1 MWKNWGLSFSAFLV
15 LAIFAQTISAFLEA
29 HVANFEPMVAIKCG
43 HPILHLRRDP
53 RDATNQRNIWM
64 RDDGAND
71 CMDTEKTKTMVWHY
85 CKQVYSE
92 LDVTNVMEGD
102 EISITGWCK
111 KGHTSCPRETTTGRT
126 WRCLVG
132 PFQSDALLVP
142 DGCHFNHLHLPQD
155 RKDAFKFLQQLSS
168 QDAAVDG
175 HLEALAK
182 KDAAASSSSISS
194 RRSSGGAASSQQ
206 RLMAKFLRTCLD
218 FQFWNVT
225 ARASCR
231 ATYGMDTFSFSP
243 LLPCGIDEF
252 VGVEYVCCPKEKMP
266 AHHALTDKQPHLP
279 LPSIHDGGARPV
291 KPSKQQDKKAEKPL
305 LGHWGEQGG
314 SAAEAVA
321 PAHYRNEHERFLDE
335 ERTWKQKYEE
345 TVSRIVKD
353 FTNAR
358 MQVQDMRGKGDIKG
372 AEKLNR
378 EINSRYKKTYD
389 AVEAEGAAEKKQI
402 VARHQARVDAQ
413 LNDRK
418 RKAMEELNLA
428 LTSSKPQP
436 KKILR
441 SVITYVKAEERDRIH
456 IINRFQHLRNTNPD
470 ESERLHSTMTDRLQN
485 IDRRIQSYLARVD
498 ALPAHVAKEIRPE
511 IDELLNSYADV
522 DEDENLMMEEIK
534 DDLSPSADDILAKFQ
549 EEAIKKKEEEEI
561 EMRRIEEANRVK
573 ALKEKERRKL
583 VDDQAAAMINNMNK
597 EKAALEKEG
606 MDSDVDKFEE
616 EEEEEEDDL
625 EDDEDEDND
634 DDDDDDDEDEDEE
647 EHNGNAP
654 PGLVRVKLHRDDSM
668 TKVKLFDPETMENE
682 HDLKQDAP
690 EEKPLTPLRRAKMK
704 ASPYVAHMS
713 SEQFAHKRE
722 AEVRE
727 AVLHARRSQQKTGSM
742 TGLLAGGAGIFLVL
756 VVAIVLLRRR
766 KAPRQPLNT
775 GFVEVDSKGFTPEER
790 HVHNMQMNGYEN
802 PTYRYFEMS
811 N

>member
-1 MWKNWGLSFSAFLV
+1 MCKNMPMWTLSAFLMLV
-15 LAIFAQTISAFLEA
+15 VFAETISAFLEA
-29 HVANFEPMVAIKCG
+29 RVSNFEPMVAIKCG

-102 EISITGWCK
+102 EITITGWCK
-111 KGHTSCPRETTTGRT
+111 KGHTSCPHETTTGRT

-168 QDAAVDG
+168 QDSAVDA

-182 KDAAASSSSISS
+182 KDAPSSSSSS
-194 RRSSGGAASSQQ
+194 SASKRYNGGVSQQQ

-266 AHHALTDKQPHLP
+266 THHRTDKQPHLP
-279 LPSIHDGGARPV
+279 LPSIHDGARSV
-291 KPSKQQDKKAEKPL
+291 KPTKQQDKQAEKPHL
-305 LGHWGEQGG
+305 LGHWGEQHQG
-314 SAAEAVA
+314 SAAEAIA
-321 PAHYRNEHERFLDE
+321 PQHYRNEHERFLDE
-335 ERTWKQKYEE
+335 ERSWKQKYEE
-345 TVSRIVKD
+345 TVSRIIKD
-353 FTNAR
+353 FTTAR
-358 MQVQDMRGKGDIKG
+358 MQVQEMRGKGDIKG
-372 AEKLNR
+372 AERLNR
-378 EINSRYKKTYD
+378 EINARYKKTYD

-441 SVITYVKAEERDRIH
+441 SVISYVKAEEKDRIH
-456 IINRFQHLRNTNPD
+456 IINRFQHLRNTNP
-470 ESERLHSTMTDRLQN
+470 EEAERLHSTMTDRLQN

-498 ALPAHVAKEIRPE
+498 ALPANVAKEIRPE
-511 IDELLNSYADV
+511 IDELLNSYSDV
-522 DEDENLMMEEIK
+522 DEDEHLMMEEIK

-561 EMRRIEEANRVK
+561 EMRRLEEENRVK
-573 ALKEKERRKL
+573 ALKEKEKRKL
-583 VDDQAAAMINNMNK
+583 VDEQAAAMINNMNK
-597 EKAALEKEG
+597 EKATMEDEEFE
-606 MDSDVDKFEE
+606 DEE
-616 EEEEEEDDL
+616 EEDEDSLEDDDDDEDDL
-625 EDDEDEDND
+625 ED
-634 DDDDDDDEDEDEE
+634 DEDEE

-654 PGLVRVKLHRDDSM
+654 PGLVHVKLQRDDSM

-682 HDLKQDAP
+682 HDLKQVEP
-690 EEKPLTPLRRAKMK
+690 EEKPMTPLMHSKTVK
-704 ASPYVAHMS
+704 AAPYVAHMS
-713 SEQFAHKRE
+713 SSQFAHHRE
-722 AEVRE
+722 NEVKE
-727 AVLHARRSQQKTGSM
+727 AVIHARSQQKTGSV
-742 TGLLAGGAGIFLVL
+742 TGLLMAGAGIFLVL
-756 VVAIVLLRRR
+756 VVAIVLLRKR

>member
-1 MWKNWGLSFSAFLV
+1 MIKKCCFRSLAV
-15 LAIFAQTISAFLEA
+15 AIFVVLLSDSISAFLPA
-29 HVANFEPMVAIKCG
+29 RVTNFEPMVAIKCG

-53 RDATNQRNIWM
+53 RDATNERNIWM

-92 LDVTNVMEGD
+92 MDVTNVMEGE
-102 EISITGWCK
+102 EISITGWCE
-111 KGHTSCPRETTTGRT
+111 KGHTSCPHDVTVGRS

-168 QDAAVDG
+168 QDSAVDA
-175 HLEALAK
+175 HLEMLAK
-182 KDAAASSSSISS
+182 KDAAA
-194 RRSSGGAASSQQ
+194 ASSKQQ
-206 RLMAKFLRTCLD
+206 RTMAKFLRTCLD

-231 ATYGMDTFSFSP
+231 STYGMDTFSFSP

-266 AHHALTDKQPHLP
+266 HHKMTDKQPHMP
-279 LPSIHDGGARPV
+279 MPSIHDGAKPV
-291 KPSKQQDKKAEKPL
+291 KPTKREDKKAEKPHL
-305 LGHWGEQGG
+305 LGHWGEQQL
-314 SAAEAVA
+314 SSSSSSSPAAAASSSSAAAEAIV

-335 ERTWKQKYEE
+335 ERSWKQKYEE

-358 MQVQDMRGKGDIKG
+358 MQVQEMRSKGDIKG

-378 EINSRYKKTYD
+378 EINARYKKTYD

-418 RKAMEELNLA
+418 RKAMEELNSA

-441 SVITYVKAEERDRIH
+441 SIITYVKAEEKDRIH
-456 IINRFQHLRNTNPD
+456 IINRYQHLRNTNPEEAD
-470 ESERLHSTMTDRLQN
+470 RVHTTMTDRLAN

-498 ALPAHVAKEIRPE
+498 SLPANVAKEIRPE
-511 IDELLNSYADV
+511 IDELLQSYEDV
-522 DEDENLMMEEIK
+522 DEDEHLMMEEIK

-549 EEAIKKKEEEEI
+549 EEAMRKKEEEEI
-561 EMRRIEEANRVK
+561 QMRKIEEANRVK
-573 ALKEKERRKL
+573 ALKEKEKRKL
-583 VDDQAAAMINNMNK
+583 VDQQAAAMINNMNK
-597 EKAALEKEG
+597 DIVEDKE
-606 MDSDVDKFEE
+606 DEEEFEDEE
-616 EEEEEEDDL
+616 EESDEDDDQI
-625 EDDEDEDND
+625 DDEDDN
-634 DDDDDDDEDEDEE
+634 EE

-654 PGLVRVKLHRDDSM
+654 PGLVRVKLNRDDTM

-682 HDLKQDAP
+682 QDLK
-690 EEKPLTPLRRAKMK
+690 EEKPEETKPAVAVKTLK

-713 SEQFAHKRE
+713 SSEFAHHRE

-727 AVLHARRSQQKTGSM
+727 AVLHARRSQQKTGSV
-742 TGLLAGGAGIFLVL
+742 TGLLAAGAGIFLVL
-756 VVAIVLLRRR
+756 VVAIVILRKK

-775 GFVEVDSKGFTPEER
+775 GFVEVDAKGFTPEER

-811 N
+811 T